1 MNRIDN
7 SGAGI
12 ARLGRDED
20 KYMAHVA
27 AGEMVVPPVITA
39 ETRARLFQEMQQVG
53 LDPSEY
59 TVGEGM
65 SINPIT
71 GLPEFGFFKKII
83 KQAGPIIGA
92 AAGFAV
98 GGPAG
103 AAAGAG
109 LGTKTSAMPSE
120 DILRNA
126 ALAFG
131 GTGGLG
137 SLGTG
142 APGTNPIGN
151 IFSNPIGSL
160 QNVGSSIGNFFTG
173 GAGGS
178 QYTIQSGDTLSQ
190 IAAKSGTTVDA
201 LAKANGIAN
210 PNMIFAGQNLTIP
223 GSGGG
228 GLGGLFG
235 NIGSS
240 LGNIFGGGMGGAQDG
255 SNPLANLLGSATGA
269 QAQGGGG
276 ILDTVL
282 KGIVAKKLLDQKSP
296 NPADIVPLG
305 INAFGYTPEM
315 TEALKNKDYSI
326 GNLRPALIEGQNY
339 ANLTSQG
346 AVSDAVN
353 PIRTAGNAAGL
364 PTLTGSGQ
372 GGSSI
377 MDISPVS
384 EPERVGEP
392 VPYPE
397 RFGGPVSP
405 VFEPE
410 RLVNGDDLIVPMLPA
425 IATPTPEELN
435 KTPFNFDDP
444 NAPNYTPL
452 PDLTGM
458 IPNIGGTAGYRT
470 FEMGGMIPNYEMGG
484 ILGLESG
491 MMVNPNRMD
500 NNGPGDIT
508 PAFLEP
514 GEFVMTRPAT
524 QVLGARNLY
533 KLMKQAEQMT

>member
-27 AGEMVVPPVITA
+27 AGEMVVPPVISP

-59 TVGEGM
+59 TVGGGM

-71 GLPEFGFFKKII
+71 GLPEFGFLKKTFKSVVKVAKKAAPIVLPMMI
-83 KQAGPIIGA
+83 PGIGGALSGALGKAGSFIGS
-92 AAGFAV
+92 GI
-98 GGPAG
+98 
-103 AAAGAG
+103 
-109 LGTKTSAMPSE
+109 TSLIPS
-120 DILRNA
+120 A
-126 ALAFG
+126 
-131 GTGGLG
+131 GGLMTTLGNLG
-137 SLGTG
+137 SSALSG
-142 APGTNPIGN
+142 IGG
-151 IFSNPIGSL
+151 IRSGIGSL
-160 QNVGSSIGNFFTG
+160 FGG

-223 GSGGG
+223 GGG
-228 GLGGLFG
+228 GLGSMFPGGLFG
-235 NIGSS
+235 PDSFGDKILNIDPNKGTGPLSF
-240 LGNIFGGGMGGAQDG
+240 LG
-255 SNPLANLLGSATGA
+255 GSATG
-269 QAQGGGG
+269 AQGGGG

-282 KGIVAKKLLDQKSP
+282 KGIVAKKLLDTKSP

-339 ANLTSQG
+339 ANLTPEG

-384 EPERVGEP
+384 EPERVGGGP
-392 VPYPE
+392 VPYYPE
-397 RFGGPVSP
+397 RVGGPVPPYLEP
-405 VFEPE
+405 VGEPVSAPFEPE
-410 RLVNGDDLIVPMLPA
+410 RVGGPA
-425 IATPTPEELN
+425 TKIAIPTSEELMI
-435 KTPFNFDDP
+435 
-444 NAPNYTPL
+444 

-458 IPNIGGTAGYRT
+458 IPDIGGTAGYRT

>member
-59 TVGEGM
+59 TVGGGM

-83 KQAGPIIGA
+83 KEAGPIIGA
-92 AAGFAV
+92 VV
-98 GGPAG
+98 GGMVGGAPG

-120 DILRNA
+120 DILRNMA
-126 ALAFG
+126 IAG
-131 GTGGLG
+131 GGYKGLQGLG
-137 SLGTG
+137 VISPSGVPGVPVPSAPG
-142 APGTNPIGN
+142 APAAPGGGIGGFFNNIGT
-151 IFSNPIGSL
+151 
-160 QNVGSSIGNFFTG
+160 SIGNFFGGGTGG
-173 GAGGS
+173 GAGDS
-178 QYTIQSGDTLSQ
+178 QYTVQSGDTLSQ
-190 IAAKSGTTVDA
+190 IALDNGTTTDA
-201 LAKANGIAN
+201 LAKANGIRN
-210 PNMIFAGQNLTIP
+210 PDRILIGQNLTIP
-223 GSGGG
+223 GGSSSS
-228 GLGGLFG
+228 GLGSLFG

-240 LGNIFGGGMGGAQDG
+240 LGNIFGVGTDGSAAQSN
-255 SNPLANLLGSATGA
+255 SNPLGNLLGGNNNSS
-269 QAQGGGG
+269 GGGG

-282 KGIVAKKLLDQKSP
+282 RGVVAKRLLDQKSP
-296 NPADIVPLG
+296 NPAELVPMG

-364 PTLTGSGQ
+364 PTLIGSGQ
-372 GGSSI
+372 GNQPAPI
-377 MDISPVS
+377 A
-384 EPERVGEP
+384 
-392 VPYPE
+392 
-397 RFGGPVSP
+397 
-405 VFEPE
+405 
-410 RLVNGDDLIVPMLPA
+410 GDPMLVSPA
-425 IATPTPEELN
+425 IAIPTSTPEEL
-435 KTPFNFDDP
+435 TFNFDDP
-444 NAPNYTPL
+444 NAPNYVPIML
-452 PDLTGM
+452 PDTS
-458 IPNIGGTAGYRT
+458 GTAGYRT

>member
-83 KQAGPIIGA
+83 KQAGPILGA
-92 AAGFAV
+92 AAGFAI

-160 QNVGSSIGNFFTG
+160 QNVGSSISNFFTG

-210 PNMIFAGQNLTIP
+210 PNMIFAGQTLTIP

-240 LGNIFGGGMGGAQDG
+240 LGNIFGGGTGGSAAQSN

-276 ILDTVL
+276 ILDTIL
-282 KGIVAKKLLDQKSP
+282 KGIVAKRLLDQESP

-339 ANLTSQG
+339 ANLTPEG

-353 PIRTAGNAAGL
+353 SIRTAGNAAGL
-364 PTLTGSGQ
+364 PTLTGSGEPAPLPP
-372 GGSSI
+372 SI
-377 MDISPVS
+377 LP
-384 EPERVGEP
+384 PP
-392 VPYPE
+392 
-397 RFGGPVSP
+397 
-405 VFEPE
+405 
-410 RLVNGDDLIVPMLPA
+410 PMQLNAPA
-425 IATPTPEELN
+425 IPPPEGLN
-435 KTPFNFDDP
+435 LNFTAP

>member
-59 TVGEGM
+59 TVGAGM

-83 KQAGPIIGA
+83 KEAGPIIGA
-92 AAGFAV
+92 VVGGAV
-98 GGPAG
+98 GGPIGASAG
-103 AAAGAG
+103 AA
-109 LGTKTSAMPSE
+109 LGTKTSAMDDE
-120 DILRNA
+120 DMGRNA

-131 GTGGLG
+131 LSGGLGPLGTGPAGTSPAGNAASGIGSLFGGGTGTASTTPGSSSGGGFFSNIGSSISNFFGGGTGG
-137 SLGTG
+137 
-142 APGTNPIGN
+142 
-151 IFSNPIGSL
+151 
-160 QNVGSSIGNFFTG
+160 
-173 GAGGS
+173 GAGDS
-178 QYTIQSGDTLSQ
+178 QYTVQSGDTLSQ
-190 IAAKSGTTVDA
+190 IALDNGTTTDA
-201 LAKANGIAN
+201 LAQANGITN
-210 PNMIFAGQNLTIP
+210 PDRILIGQNLTIP
-223 GSGGG
+223 GGSSSS

-240 LGNIFGGGMGGAQDG
+240 LGNIFGGGTGGSAAQSN

-276 ILDTVL
+276 ILDTIL
-282 KGIVAKKLLDQKSP
+282 KGIVAKRLLDQESP

-339 ANLTSQG
+339 ANLTPEG

-353 PIRTAGNAAGL
+353 SIRTAGNAAGL
-364 PTLTGSGQ
+364 PTLTGSGEPAPLPP
-372 GGSSI
+372 SI
-377 MDISPVS
+377 LP
-384 EPERVGEP
+384 PP
-392 VPYPE
+392 
-397 RFGGPVSP
+397 
-405 VFEPE
+405 
-410 RLVNGDDLIVPMLPA
+410 PMQLNAPA
-425 IATPTPEELN
+425 IPPPEGLN
-435 KTPFNFDDP
+435 LNFTAP